1 MHLWPQKQIQ
11 LSPSLIH
18 QKTHTLC
25 ITHNKTEVRC
35 TFHAFNTLYTNSN
48 VCFLDPSSPNFSSHL
63 WSVCKSSLV
72 TDDTLVNALV
82 ISNISISGNPRRS
95 KLWDLS
101 LPGNR
106 SVPTNKHLRPLL
118 EAAPKLVSSSTH
130 NLVKYLIPSCSA
142 FHQPK
147 MQIHSNSLVGLTRK
161 CRAAAFNRNKIKYFK
176 MNIISNII
184 QTNII
189 LKRPHDKVIP
199 IWPSLHGFLR
209 PILEEKGI
217 RILKYPFEPTVL
229 LHHLLAGRYRRKTG
243 DPLEE
248 VTWGDR
254 INIFI

>member
-1 MHLWPQKQIQ
+1 MAPQGQDPITIIILHIISFANCMHLWPQKQIQ

-106 SVPTNKHLRPLL
+106 SVSNKQ
-118 EAAPKLVSSSTH
+118 ASTS
-130 NLVKYLIPSCSA
+130 PPGS
-142 FHQPK
+142 
-147 MQIHSNSLVGLTRK
+147 GT
-161 CRAAAFNRNKIKYFK
+161 KIGK
-176 MNIISNII
+176 
-184 QTNII
+184 
-189 LKRPHDKVIP
+189 
-199 IWPSLHGFLR
+199 FLD
-209 PILEEKGI
+209 
-217 RILKYPFEPTVL
+217 T
-229 LHHLLAGRYRRKTG
+229 
-243 DPLEE
+243 
-248 VTWGDR
+248 
-254 INIFI
+254 